1 MPCTTN
7 YSGSRNAVKANPWER
22 TKIECDMMMNDEEGN
37 LLGHI
42 RSNEDYSITAT
53 LLDRDG
59 MTELMTKTFFYIE
72 KSSDVTTCQKQGW
85 EGLRPVDGKTAD
97 EVVIGVA
104 EDWLTDQYRTYVH
117 SHGSPQEV
125 FELGQNFIV

>member
-7 YSGSRNAVKANPWER
+7 YNGSSAAVRANPWER

-37 LLGHI
+37 VLGHI

-59 MTELMTKTFFYIE
+59 MTELMTKSFFYVE
-72 KSSDVTTCQKQGW
+72 KTTDVAMCKKNGF
-85 EGLRPVDGKTAD
+85 EMVNPVDGKKAD
-97 EVVIGVA
+97 EIIIAVA
-104 EDWLTDQYRTYVH
+104 EEWLTDQYRTYVH
-117 SHGSPQEV
+117 SHSSPQEV
-125 FELGQNFIV
+125 FEINSNFIV